1 MVRTIKNLSS
11 IQFPVY
17 LLPSSDWEVVDGLL
31 LMEGKILD
39 DRNML
44 GATLGVRR
52 LQTEFALFPLP
63 TLVWDIVGII
73 KQRTNYFIDSAGM
86 PFIYEKTKTVSL
98 KYQKIVKV
106 ERKGVASIIR
116 LNGVKNA
123 LKVIRPP
130 EPGMSWAGV
139 LFLNNYPWV
148 VYDFSEEKKKDTW
161 RKV

>member
-63 TLVWDIVGII
+63 TLVWDIVGLI
-73 KQRTNYFIDSAGM
+73 KQRTNYFIDSAGA

-98 KYQKIVKV
+98 KYEKILKV
-106 ERKGVASIIR
+106 ERKGIASIIR
-116 LNGVKNA
+116 LSGIKNA

-130 EPGMSWAGV
+130 ESGMSWAGV